1 MNLSGQLSDWSID
14 DLLRIMQVTHKTA
27 SLDISGDQSGRIHF
41 LEGNVTGAALGRG
54 DISTDRE
61 DVAEILYVLSSVD
74 RGTFAVGPA
83 DGPDAGG
90 MPVDDVLSDVS
101 ALKQLESEVAD
112 AGLVDAI
119 SVQLQAEH
127 DEPLTVTPEDWR
139 AIAALVESFSFAG
152 LESRFGR
159 GGAVRILHSLHQLGV
174 IHATTAEDETAEEIE
189 VAVEDEQ
196 SSEPTWLEQAQAEAP
211 KHLAPADRDT
221 SLDEQ
226 DESPEEPVADEPTRP
241 LEPAAIR
248 GVSAPASTTLT
259 DGVYDEIRR
268 LRSKAAEK

>member
-54 DISTDRE
+54 EISTARE

-83 DGPDAGG
+83 DGPDDGG
-90 MPVDDVLSDVS
+90 MAVDDVIADVS
-101 ALKQLESEVAD
+101 ALKQLESDVAE

-119 SVQLQAEH
+119 SVQLRSERE
-127 DEPLTVTPEDWR
+127 EPITIAPEDWN
-139 AIAALVESFSFAG
+139 AIAALVEPFSFTA
-152 LESRFGR
+152 LESKFGR
-159 GGAVRILHSLHQLGV
+159 GSTVRILHALHDLGV
-174 IHATTAEDETAEEIE
+174 LDATVPEEEAEP
-189 VAVEDEQ
+189 VVEDEQ

-211 KHLAPADRDT
+211 KHLAP
-221 SLDEQ
+221 DELIDAIDDQ
-226 DESPEEPVADEPTRP
+226 PEPADEPAAEEERA
-241 LEPAAIR
+241 LEPASVR